1 MARIIKKQ
9 KKQMTEKEIELEKVR
24 LEVLSKADNEEEL
37 ENIEIDKNLFDIKRD
52 PVLFKKKAI
61 DNAKQKPESEFT
73 SADKT
78 FISLYDKLFD
88 CINTVMDTPTQE
100 WTPKHA
106 VAYVAKKY
114 QLKYEKPFRFTFTK
128 IPSNSSE
135 SFQCYRVCAMLGVK
149 AGQYAI
155 FKEYVDWF
163 FDTLMDEQ
171 KVKFTSYWILT
182 KQAHIEAFFDMR
194 NNKKKCTMN
203 TKLPDNYIAYLSKH
217 KKLEYIKTYGD
228 LKFYTDALRERP
240 SKYPQDIKDA
250 IQQMYDLMD
259 LRGILKRVE

>member
-1 MARIIKKQ
+1 MARLIKKEKTQ
-9 KKQMTEKEIELEKVR
+9 EELNKLNELERIKKEIID
-24 LEVLSKADNEEEL
+24 KAKTG
-37 ENIEIDKNLFDIKRD
+37 NIDDVEIDNNLFDIKRD
-52 PVLFKKKAI
+52 RSLFKEKKI
-61 DNAKQKPESEFT
+61 GAKIQKPDNELT
-73 SADKT
+73 RDDKN
-78 FISLYDKLFD
+78 FIALYDKLFD
-88 CINTVMDTPTQE
+88 CINVVMDTPTEQ

-155 FKEYVDWF
+155 FKEYIDWF
-163 FDTLMDEQ
+163 FDSLIDE
-171 KVKFTSYWILT
+171 KRIKFTSFWILT
-182 KQAHIEAFFDMR
+182 KQAHIENFFDVR

-203 TKLPDNYIAYLSKH
+203 TKLPDTYINFLSKH
-217 KKLEYIKTYGD
+217 PKLEYIKTYGD
-228 LKFYTDALRERP
+228 LKFYTEALKERP
-240 SKYPQDIKDA
+240 SKYPQDIKDM
-250 IQQMYDLMD
+250 IDQMYDLMD